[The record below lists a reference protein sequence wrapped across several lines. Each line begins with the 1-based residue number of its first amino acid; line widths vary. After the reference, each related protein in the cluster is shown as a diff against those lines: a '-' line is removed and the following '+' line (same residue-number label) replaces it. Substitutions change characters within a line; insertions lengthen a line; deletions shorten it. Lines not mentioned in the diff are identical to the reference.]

1 MEGFSARATGMAT
14 TAIQIFQIKVL
25 TAWCIYITLQPMKK
39 IGDIAEVEA
48 VINEITCHCLLTRTR
63 RISRVVTNIYDQ
75 QLRPFGV
82 NSPQFSL
89 LVVIS
94 RLGAA
99 SRAEIGRVN
108 HQDRSTLTRNL
119 QLILSEGWVEE
130 IQHTAGGRSRPIA
143 LTTVGKD
150 LLRNAAP
157 AWRAA
162 QAQAKTVLG
171 EASVTAIMNIADD
184 L

>member
-1 MEGFSARATGMAT
+1 
-14 TAIQIFQIKVL
+14 
-25 TAWCIYITLQPMKK
+25 MKNTEHST
-39 IGDIAEVEA
+39 EVEE
-48 VINEITCHCLLTRTR
+48 VIDEITRDCLLTRTR

-75 QLRPFGV
+75 QLRPFGL

-89 LVVIS
+89 LVVIF
-94 RLGAA
+94 RLGSA

-119 QLILSEGWVEE
+119 QLMLSEGWVEE
-130 IQHTAGGRSRPIA
+130 IEHTAGGRSRPIA
-143 LTTVGKD
+143 LTAIGKE

-162 QAQAKTVLG
+162 QAQAKTILG
-171 EASVTAIMNIADD
+171 GDNAIAVMSIADD